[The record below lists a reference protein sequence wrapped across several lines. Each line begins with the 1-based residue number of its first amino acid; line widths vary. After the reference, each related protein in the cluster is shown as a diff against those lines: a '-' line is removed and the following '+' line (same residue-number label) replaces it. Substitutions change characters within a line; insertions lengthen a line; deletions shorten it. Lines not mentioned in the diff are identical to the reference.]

1 MSNPAGGS
9 AVPGPPTPGYPQPG
23 YPPPGY
29 GAPPG
34 YPPPSGYPP
43 PGYAPQ
49 GYPPS
54 PYGGPPGYPPPG
66 YGAPPP
72 GYGAPPPGYGAP
84 PPLRPGVIPLRPLTL
99 ADIFN
104 GAITYIRANPK
115 ATLGLT
121 TVVVVATQ
129 LLALV
134 LSVGPL
140 AVAGRLDPTLSG
152 EQMSTDLLIG
162 SSLSSM
168 AGAVA
173 TGLSAILL
181 SGMLTVVVGRAVFGA
196 GITISQA
203 WQRLRGRLWALI
215 GFSVLEV
222 LGAVLLVAAVVGMIA
237 WIGVAAGAAA
247 AVVLGVPLVFALIAA
262 LIYLGTMLT
271 FVPAIIVLERHGII
285 EAVLRS
291 FRLVKPNFWRVLG
304 IRLLATIVAQFI
316 AVAVA
321 VPFSFSGQM
330 LVMAASS
337 TAMTLIALVLLSV
350 GSAIGQ
356 IITAPFNAGVVVL
369 QYTDARIRTE
379 AFDLVLQ
386 TGAGYG
392 PGMPESTD
400 HLWLT
405 RQN

>member
-1 MSNPAGGS
+1 MSTDAGGF
-9 AVPGPPTPGYPQPG
+9 AMPGPPAPGYQGGG

-29 GAPPG
+29 QPPG
-34 YPPPSGYPP
+34 YPPQGYPP
-43 PGYAPQ
+43 PGYPSQ
-49 GYPPS
+49 GYSPPG
-54 PYGGPPGYPPPG
+54 YGVPPGYPPPG
-66 YGAPPP
+66 YG
-72 GYGAPPPGYGAP
+72 PPGYGAP
-84 PPLRPGVIPLRPLTL
+84 PPLKPGVIPLRPLTL

-121 TVVVVATQ
+121 TVVVVITQ
-129 LLALV
+129 LLALA

-140 AVAGRLDPTLSG
+140 AIAGKLDPTLSG
-152 EQMSTDLLIG
+152 EDVSTDLLLG
-162 SSLSSM
+162 STLSSV
-168 AGAVA
+168 AGGVA

-181 SGMLTVVVGRAVFGA
+181 SGLLTVVVGRAVFGA
-196 GITISQA
+196 GITIGQA

-222 LGAVLLVAAVVGMIA
+222 LGAALLIAAVVGIVA
-237 WIGVAAGAAA
+237 WIGYAAGGPA

-271 FVPAIIVLERHGII
+271 FVPAIIVLERYGIVA
-285 EAVLRS
+285 AVLRS

-304 IRLLATIVAQFI
+304 IRLLATIVAQMI
-316 AVAVA
+316 AVAVT
-321 VPFSFSGQM
+321 VPFSFGGQM
-330 LVMAASS
+330 LMMAASS
-337 TAMTLIALVLLSV
+337 TVMALIALVLLSV
-350 GSAIGQ
+350 GSAISQ

-369 QYTDARIRTE
+369 QYTDSRIRTE

-392 PGMPESTD
+392 PGAPPESTD

-405 RQN
+405 GQS

>member
-1 MSNPAGGS
+1 MSTDAGGF
-9 AVPGPPTPGYPQPG
+9 AMPGPPAPGYQGPGYP
-23 YPPPGY
+23 
-29 GAPPG
+29 
-34 YPPPSGYPP
+34 
-43 PGYAPQ
+43 
-49 GYPPS
+49 
-54 PYGGPPGYPPPG
+54 PPGYPPPG
-66 YGAPPP
+66 YGPP
-72 GYGAPPPGYGAP
+72 GYGPAGYGPP
-84 PPLRPGVIPLRPLTL
+84 PPLKPGVIPLRPLTL

-121 TVVVVATQ
+121 TVVVVITQ
-129 LLALV
+129 LLALA

-140 AVAGRLDPTLSG
+140 AVAGKLNPTLSG
-152 EQMSTDLLIG
+152 EEVSTDLLLG
-162 SSLSSM
+162 STLSSV
-168 AGAVA
+168 AGGVA

-181 SGMLTVVVGRAVFGA
+181 SGLLTVVVGRAVFGA
-196 GITISQA
+196 GITIGQA

-222 LGAVLLVAAVVGMIA
+222 LGAVLLIAAVVGIIA
-237 WIGVAAGAAA
+237 WIGYAVGGPA

-271 FVPAIIVLERHGII
+271 FVPAIIVLERYGVVA
-285 EAVLRS
+285 AVLRS

-304 IRLLATIVAQFI
+304 IRLLATVVAQMI
-316 AVAVA
+316 AVAVT
-321 VPFSFSGQM
+321 VPFSVGGQM
-330 LVMAASS
+330 LMMAASS
-337 TAMTLIALVLLSV
+337 TAMALIALVLLSV
-350 GSAIGQ
+350 GGAISQ

-369 QYTDARIRTE
+369 QYTDSRIRTE

-392 PGMPESTD
+392 PGAPPESTD

-405 RQN
+405 GQN

>member
-1 MSNPAGGS
+1 MVAMSTDAGGF
-9 AVPGPPTPGYPQPG
+9 AMPGPPAPGYQGPGYP
-23 YPPPGY
+23 
-29 GAPPG
+29 
-34 YPPPSGYPP
+34 
-43 PGYAPQ
+43 
-49 GYPPS
+49 
-54 PYGGPPGYPPPG
+54 PPGYPPPG
-66 YGAPPP
+66 YGPP
-72 GYGAPPPGYGAP
+72 GYGPAGYGPP
-84 PPLRPGVIPLRPLTL
+84 PPLKPGVIPLRPLTL

-121 TVVVVATQ
+121 TVVVVITQ
-129 LLALV
+129 LLALA

-140 AVAGRLDPTLSG
+140 AVAGKLNPTLSG
-152 EQMSTDLLIG
+152 EEVSTDLLLG
-162 SSLSSM
+162 STLSSV
-168 AGAVA
+168 AGGVA

-181 SGMLTVVVGRAVFGA
+181 SGLLTVVVGRAVFGA
-196 GITISQA
+196 GITIGQA

-222 LGAVLLVAAVVGMIA
+222 LGAVLLIAAVVGIIA
-237 WIGVAAGAAA
+237 WIGYAVGGPA

-271 FVPAIIVLERHGII
+271 FVPAIIVLERYGVVA
-285 EAVLRS
+285 AVLRS

-304 IRLLATIVAQFI
+304 IRLLATVVAQMI
-316 AVAVA
+316 AVAVT
-321 VPFSFSGQM
+321 VPFSVGGQM
-330 LVMAASS
+330 LMMAASS
-337 TAMTLIALVLLSV
+337 TAMALIALVLLSV
-350 GSAIGQ
+350 GGAISQ

-369 QYTDARIRTE
+369 QYTDSRIRTE

-392 PGMPESTD
+392 PGAPPESTD

-405 RQN
+405 GQN